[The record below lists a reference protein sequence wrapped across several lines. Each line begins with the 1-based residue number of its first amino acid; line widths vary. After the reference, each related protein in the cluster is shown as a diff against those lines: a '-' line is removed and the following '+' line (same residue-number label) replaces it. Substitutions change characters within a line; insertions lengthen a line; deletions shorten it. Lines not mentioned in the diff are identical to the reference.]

1 MGVCLPI
8 FFSFYEGEICR
19 QCTGLN
25 NSGRKDGAQMDELR
39 KEFEDTALQHMNALY
54 SAALRMAKDRTEA
67 DDLVQDTYLR
77 AYRFFDRFEKGTCI
91 KAWLLKILKN
101 TFINN
106 FKKQAKKP
114 EHIDFDR
121 LRLSEDEP
129 TSSNDPEE
137 ELLYTFFGDEFNRAV
152 NALPEEFRN
161 VILMSDVRGYSYK
174 EIAAELDRPI
184 GTVMSRLHRGRK
196 LLRGSLRECAQE
208 LGYVCSG

>member
-1 MGVCLPI
+1 
-8 FFSFYEGEICR
+8 
-19 QCTGLN
+19 
-25 NSGRKDGAQMDELR
+25 MDELK
-39 KEFEDTALQHMNALY
+39 KEFEDTALQHRNALY
-54 SAALRMAKDRTEA
+54 SAALRMSKDRTEA

-77 AYRFFDRFEKGTCI
+77 AYRFFHRFEKGTCI

-106 FKKQAKKP
+106 FKKQARKP

-129 TSSNDPEE
+129 TSSHNPEE
-137 ELLYTFFGDEFNRAV
+137 ELLYAFFGDEFNRAI

-161 VILMSDVRGYSYK
+161 VILLSDVRGYSYK

-196 LLRGSLRECAQE
+196 LLRGSLRESAQE
-208 LGYVCSG
+208 LGYV